1 MTTLD
6 EFKEI
11 LTWLLGDTGSLPPP
25 RREQLER
32 VVVQGDPDEFALW
45 LLYLGGMAEEKG
57 IPVTMREGPL
67 KRLAEDLWAMI
78 KEAGEE

>member
-6 EFKEI
+6 ELKEI
-11 LTWLLGDTGSLPPP
+11 LTWLLGDTGSLPPH

-32 VVVQGDPDEFALW
+32 VVVQGDADELGLW

-67 KRLAEDLWAMI
+67 KRLAENLWVMA
-78 KEAGEE
+78 KEPEE